1 MPRPQNPWHDVIS
14 AEATKQG
21 LDPSLALAVA
31 DTESSF
37 NPDAHNPSGA
47 HGLFQLMPETA
58 TRLGVDINDPLQNI
72 RGGITELKRLIG
84 EHGSDLATALRR
96 YNGSPRASTQATDP
110 YVQRVFSKI
119 AQYQTPDTVS
129 PNVGKPPPAVYDPSK
144 RTQATPFSAEQFMTT
159 GQKVA
164 RTAGNVAAEIGAG
177 VDPRTPTG
185 RRNIAGGVGAATAAA
200 LTEGASLIPSI
211 IGAAGGGMLAE
222 TGEQIAGTKPAS
234 GRAIVGAG
242 AEQGAYET
250 AGQIIPWGVKAVGR
264 RAIATTVGKSASEA
278 LTAARSAT
286 TARLADA
293 LDTASRA
300 AGDVKEAAARATRF
314 TRADVADRLK
324 TARTTSAAGIERAKS
339 TGAAGVEKAT
349 AEGASGVQRASDQ
362 ATAAEAAAE
371 APYSALVGQ
380 RPSAAIAG
388 REAESVIRGPA
399 QDARDIAGQAVDAAA
414 RSGPTVD
421 LKPLKKSAQQIVDS
435 VVGPPEKTF
444 PRSMADGTVEV
455 AGVGVPKDVADAFQK
470 QMGVSLTDAAKDPRY
485 ASMVAG
491 YLKQLPTDATNV
503 LGAAQEEAGRETL
516 KHPVM
521 KIVNRILNADDQV
534 PFHDLH
540 LWKSELQNAL
550 AGTYDKAQKKQ
561 ITSLTEH
568 LTAQMRD
575 ALSVHQPYNEATAKY
590 ASIVPLYT
598 KEYAAAFRRAAATDP
613 ESLVRMIKPGKPTA
627 LRMLRDLLVTQ
638 SADAGKGAEGQAAW
652 DGVRGAWTHA
662 NLLKGGVAKLGENLD
677 KLPKDFA
684 DIFFGDAN
692 GKSVLSNLQQ
702 ISSAYRSAKA
712 AGLAGV
718 EAAEAS
724 SKSGIEA
731 AKASS
736 QAGIDAARTA
746 GRAGVEQTQKVG
758 AQAIEQQQRAAAG
771 VRRQAAEDIRGARR
785 SLSDFRRTPTPQE
798 KAFADSSLAR
808 RQMTGEETLGHIGRA
823 AFVPGYWGWIS
834 RAKLVLGGA
843 AEKDL
848 IEWAA
853 YSPKNTQRLVGWMT
867 GQSPTG
873 LTLSNLARMGV
884 PQTVL
889 QSFRRAGMPE
899 TSPIGTPPPR

>member
-1 MPRPQNPWHDVIS
+1 MPPPKQNPWHEVIS

-37 NPDAHNPSGA
+37 NPNAHNPSGA

-96 YNGSPRASTQATDP
+96 YNGSPRASAQATDP
-110 YVQRVFSKI
+110 YVQKVFSKI

-144 RTQATPFSAEQFMTT
+144 RTQATPFTAEQFMTT

-164 RTAGNVAAEIGAG
+164 RTAGNIGAEIGSSI
-177 VDPRTPTG
+177 DPRTPTG

-250 AGQIIPWGVKAVGR
+250 AGQVIPWGVKAVGR
-264 RAIATTVGKSASEA
+264 RAIATSVGKSASEA

-324 TARTTSAAGIERAKS
+324 TARTASQQGIERAR
-339 TGAAGVEKAT
+339 TAGAAGVEKAT
-349 AEGASGVQRASDQ
+349 AEGASGVRRASDQ
-362 ATAAEAAAE
+362 AAAAEAVAE

-380 RPSAAIAG
+380 RPSAAVAG
-388 REAESVIRGPA
+388 READTIIRGPA

-421 LKPLKKSAQQIVDS
+421 LKPLKKSAQAVVDQ

-444 PRSMADGTVEV
+444 PRAVGEGVDAQIRQQLEASTGKTIEQMAADPKYAQVLSAAGIDASGKTALSTAQAEV
-455 AGVGVPKDVADAFQK
+455 D
-470 QMGVSLTDAAKDPRY
+470 
-485 ASMVAG
+485 
-491 YLKQLPTDATNV
+491 
-503 LGAAQEEAGRETL
+503 RETL

-521 KIVNRILNADDQV
+521 KVVNRILNADDQV

-561 ITSLTEH
+561 VTSLTEH

-662 NLLKGGVAKLGENLD
+662 NLLKGGVSKLGENLD

-736 QAGIDAARTA
+736 QAGIDAARA
-746 GRAGVEQTQKVG
+746 SGRAGVEQTQKVG